1 MTKHTS
7 INIARMRYRLEF
19 GVMGPTDEINPNTG
33 ETVNGFVPQ
42 FTKWAGQ
49 WNLSQTQEAT
59 FAGSNQ
65 GDLMTFFVRHDKNIT
80 SDMILRLDGKEY
92 TITHINRDD
101 GLTSNSFDLITC
113 KRKEVHHA

>member
-1 MTKHTS
+1 M
-7 INIARMRYRLEF
+7 
-19 GVMGPTDEINPNTG
+19 D
-33 ETVNGFVPQ
+33 GFVPQ

-49 WNLSQTQEAT
+49 WTLSQTQEAT

-101 GLTSNSFDLITC
+101 GLTANSFDLITC